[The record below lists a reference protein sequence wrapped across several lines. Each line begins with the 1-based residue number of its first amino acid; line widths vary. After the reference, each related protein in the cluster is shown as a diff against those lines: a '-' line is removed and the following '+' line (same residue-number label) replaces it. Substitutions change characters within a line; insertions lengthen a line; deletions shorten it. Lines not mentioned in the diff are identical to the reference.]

1 MPVTNSRQRLAEPP
15 IRVQALESFDFGAPD
30 YRDLFARSEATA
42 FQHPAW
48 LDIFYRVLAPALD
61 ARPAVVVG
69 HEADGRLALVLPL
82 ALRRKSG
89 VTLLEAADL
98 GVSDYAAPVLAPDLA
113 VDEALREAVAA
124 ALPAHDLLRIGKV
137 RDEHLA
143 AWQALLGAAGE
154 PADYGAHAAGHGAD
168 YPAWRAATLD
178 TGFLRNLDRKA
189 KRFFKLPGAVVR
201 TIDKADE
208 RAAAVEAI
216 RRDRAGRFPG
226 DPIQSDAVFAFYRE
240 LAVQGGDFVRIYAL
254 EAEGERIGHTLCV
267 ADRGR
272 LHYLLIGCD
281 YDRHGRHSPGYI
293 LYEAMMEDWAKSG
306 GTVFDFTIGDE
317 PFKADF
323 GTRRTRMHQF
333 SRANGW
339 LGKLAR
345 IALDARKQRAG
356 RGT

>member
-1 MPVTNSRQRLAEPP
+1 MLQAISSQRLEREPA
-15 IRVQALESFDFGAPD
+15 IRLEALTSFDFSAPD
-30 YRDLFARSEATA
+30 YRDLFSRSHATA
-42 FQHPAW
+42 FQHPVW
-48 LDIFYRVLAPALD
+48 LDTFYRVLAPALD
-61 ARPAVVVG
+61 ARPAIVTG
-69 HEADGRLALVLPL
+69 RDANGRLALVMPL
-82 ALRRKSG
+82 VVRRKSG

-98 GVSDYAAPVLAPDLA
+98 GVSDYAAPVLDQSLS
-113 VDEALREAVAA
+113 VNDALREAVRA

-137 RDEHLA
+137 RKEHLSS
-143 AWQALLGAAGE
+143 WQALLGATGE
-154 PADYGAHAAGHGAD
+154 EADYGAHAAEHAAD
-168 YPAWRAATLD
+168 YRAWRTKALD
-178 TGFLRNLDRKA
+178 ASFVRNLDRKA
-189 KRFFKLPGAVVR
+189 KRFFKLRDAAMR
-201 TIDKADE
+201 TIEDPTE
-208 RAAAVEAI
+208 RSAAIEAI

-240 LAVQGGDFVRIYAL
+240 LAANGGDFVRIYAL

-281 YDRHGRHSPGYI
+281 YERHGRHSPGYI
-293 LYEAMMEDWAKSG
+293 LYEAMMEDWARCG

-323 GTRRTRMHQF
+323 GTQRTQMFQF

-345 IALDARKQRAG
+345 AALDARRQR
-356 RGT
+356 RT

>member
-1 MPVTNSRQRLAEPP
+1 MPGTTSRQRLAQPP
-15 IRVQALESFDFGAPD
+15 IRVQALENFDFRAPD

-42 FQHPAW
+42 FQHPVW

-69 HEADGRLALVLPL
+69 HEADGRLALVMPL

-98 GVSDYAAPVLAPDLA
+98 GVGDYAAPILAPDLA
-113 VDEALREAVAA
+113 VDDALHDAVAA
-124 ALPAHDLLRIGKV
+124 ALPSHDLMRIGKV

-143 AWQALLGAAGE
+143 AWRALLGAAGE
-154 PADYGAHAAGHGAD
+154 PADYGAHAAQHGSD
-168 YPAWRAATLD
+168 YPAWRAETLD
-178 TGFLRNLDRKA
+178 ASFLRNLDRKA

-201 TIDKADE
+201 TIDNADE
-208 RAAAVEAI
+208 RAVAVEEI
-216 RRDRAGRFPG
+216 RRDRSGRFPG

-240 LAVQGGDFVRIYAL
+240 LATSGGDFVRIYAL

-293 LYEAMMEDWAKSG
+293 LYEAMMTDWAESG

-323 GTRRTRMHQF
+323 GTRRTQMHQF